1 MRKTRVAL
9 YLVTALA
16 AGAVL
21 LAPKVG
27 VEASRGD
34 TTVTSISV
42 NGGRSILLGPA
53 EGATVPLVLT
63 ARDGSGIASVG
74 PIGVWGPN
82 YGVLGVSP
90 LECTAAGPSS
100 TCRGTVTVRPRKHEV
115 FDDEAGTWFVDLKVR
130 ARDGDRYVNQTA
142 AGFSV
147 KQATLLE
154 LAGVPERTTP
164 GEEIRVTGR
173 LDRASWEDHGYH
185 GYPGG
190 LVFLQF
196 RAGWSSTWT
205 TVAETYSQA
214 DGTLE
219 ATVPAAESG
228 AFQWYYPGD
237 KWVGDS
243 LSRAVPVSVG

>member
-1 MRKTRVAL
+1 MRKTRVVL

-27 VEASRGD
+27 VDASRGD
-34 TTVTSISV
+34 TTVTSVSV
-42 NGGRSILLGPA
+42 NDGRPIVLGAA
-53 EGATVPLVLT
+53 EGAAVPLVLT

-74 PIGVWGPN
+74 PIGVWGPR

-90 LECTAAGPSS
+90 LECTAEGTAT
-100 TCRGTVTVRPRKHEV
+100 TCRGTVTVRPTRREI

-142 AGFSV
+142 GGFSI
-147 KQATLLE
+147 KQATRLDLG
-154 LAGVPERTTP
+154 GVTGRAAP
-164 GEEIRVTGR
+164 GEELKVTGR
-173 LDRASWEDHGYH
+173 LERASWQDQRYH
-185 GYPGG
+185 AYPGG
-190 LVFLQF
+190 LVRLQF
-196 RAGWSSTWT
+196 RAAWSDVWT
-205 TVAETYSQA
+205 TVAEAYAQA
-214 DGTLE
+214 DGTVG

-237 KWVGDS
+237 AWVGEA
-243 LSRAVPVSVG
+243 LSRVVPVSVG

>member
-1 MRKTRVAL
+1 MRKTRIGL

-27 VEASRGD
+27 TVGSRGD

-42 NGGRSILLGPA
+42 NEGRPLVLGPSD
-53 EGATVPLVLT
+53 GAVVPLELT

-74 PIGVWGPN
+74 PIGVWGPR

-90 LECTAAGPSS
+90 LDCSAAGPE
-100 TCRGTVTVRPRKHEV
+100 TGCRGTVTVRPREREI

-142 AGFSV
+142 AGFSI
-147 KQATLLE
+147 KQATRLT
-154 LAGVPERTTP
+154 LAGVPGTAP
-164 GEEIRVTGR
+164 LGGELKVTGR
-173 LDRASWEDHGYH
+173 LERASWEDHAYH
-185 GYPGG
+185 PYPDG
-190 LVFLQF
+190 LAFLQF
-196 RAGWSSTWT
+196 RADWSRTWV
-205 TVAETYSQA
+205 TVAESYA
-214 DGTLE
+214 RPDGSVA

-237 KWVGDS
+237 RWVGDS
-243 LSRAVPVSVG
+243 LSPVVPVAVG